1 MRRTPGG
8 AAWGTLVVFTT
19 AALGVIRFAS
29 PAHPAPLT
37 PFAAIAAAHLSAG
50 PGPNAFGDSRAVRVR
65 FTLPGAAVEFPI
77 DVSGDASTLT
87 YEWTRGQDSAA
98 DAPRPLAG
106 TSFIAPS
113 APGFYHLV
121 LVRGIERQVIPEP
134 TLAVLVPFSEKV
146 GSMLNGYHIGTYL
159 AERLSPHDHPAGFLE
174 VRPTDVSL
182 RVSTHLKL
190 GDFITH
196 DAQAAVWPK
205 YVALN
210 PRLLDKLELVLEK
223 IGSEARLSQPDDSA
237 PEVAFDVHSGFRTP
251 AHNKVVRRSA
261 RDSRHQYGDAADL
274 AIDADGDGRVTI
286 KDAVLVARAVNQVED
301 EHPDLVGGLGLYTSR
316 RYRTP
321 YVHIDARGKRS
332 RWKG

>member
-37 PFAAIAAAHLSAG
+37 PFATIAAAHLSAG

-286 KDAVLVARAVNQVED
+286 KDAVLVARAVDQVED